1 MNKKKTEF
9 DKIDVQYSENIIINI
24 KPVTETLIKE
34 ELPGYVNETYSNTFN
49 SSELCWNCCHSFN
62 CCSKGIPLKY
72 TNNIFYIYGHFCSY
86 NCCARYIFDMI
97 HDKKKWD
104 IYQKRTRYMKR

>member
-1 MNKKKTEF
+1 MNKKKAEF

-72 TNNIFYIYGHFCSY
+72 TKTERSVV
-86 NCCARYIFDMI
+86 AL
-97 HDKKKWD
+97 KKVRSGGIIKESSMSV
-104 IYQKRTRYMKR
+104 QL

>member
-1 MNKKKTEF
+1 MNKKKAEF

-62 CCSKGIPLKY
+62 CCGKGIPLKY
-72 TNNIFYIYGHFCSY
+72 TNNISYIIRRNAKSKITAGKYDEVQRGGHRVGSY
-86 NCCARYIFDMI
+86 FG
-97 HDKKKWD
+97 
-104 IYQKRTRYMKR
+104 Q